1 MFGEAYSDMYS
12 YWFPQRYTFFEH
24 FSIKGLFT
32 QIQKGFVA
40 RHNLFVDTY
49 LNIKSKKKE
58 NLRHSSGKKVKKV
71 FSGQLFSCWFQTH
84 AAT

>member
-1 MFGEAYSDMYS
+1 MFGKAYSDIYS

-49 LNIKSKKKE
+49 LNIKI
-58 NLRHSSGKKVKKV
+58 
-71 FSGQLFSCWFQTH
+71 
-84 AAT
+84 